1 MEKDPERLDR
11 DEDERGWLAAPEA
24 AARLG
29 VKLDSLYAYVSRG
42 LLTRRRRPGERGSWF
57 DPSEIERLGARGRGG
72 QREAREVRIESAV
85 TAIEGGRY
93 FYRGLDPVAL
103 ARERSFEEVAELLWL
118 GRLPEEPIV
127 WSADPAAVAIARS
140 AQRVL
145 PATAL
150 AFDRVRLATAALA
163 GADPFRHD
171 LRRDAVASA
180 ARRLL
185 ATLIESLPQR
195 RAGAAR
201 REPERFARRLWDRVA
216 VRAPGAAQVAAIDGA
231 LVLLA
236 DHELAASTF
245 AVRIAAAFRADPY
258 GAVGAGFGVLGGAWH
273 GAVSVAAEALLA
285 EIDDAGGVAPVVDR
299 QLRSGARLPGIGHPL
314 YRDGDPRAPALLDLV
329 RASAGD
335 VKRIAQVE
343 AFLAATRERGLPPPN
358 VDLGIA
364 ALTHVLRLP
373 RGTGEL
379 LFALARIAGWLAHAI
394 EEYERPSA
402 LRPRAV
408 YTGRRPGAAPQVSRE
423 TPAEG
428 GVPGRHPDSPRKT
441 GTKRTPRARSRR

>member
-1 MEKDPERLDR
+1 MEKDLSP
-11 DEDERGWLAAPEA
+11 DEDDRGWLPAPEA

-42 LLTRRRRPGERGSWF
+42 LLTRRRRPGERGSFF

-118 GRLPEEPIV
+118 GRLPDGPV
-127 WSADPAAVAIARS
+127 TWTADPSAVAIARS
-140 AQRVL
+140 AQRIL
-145 PATAL
+145 PSTAL

-171 LRRDAVASA
+171 LRRDAVANA
-180 ARRLL
+180 GRRLL
-185 ATLIESLPQR
+185 ATLVESLPLR
-195 RAGAAR
+195 RTGATR
-201 REPERFARRLWDRVA
+201 RTPDAFARRLWDRVA
-216 VRAPGAAQVAAIDGA
+216 ARTPGAAQVAAIDGA
-231 LVLLA
+231 LVILA

-273 GAVSVAAEALLA
+273 GAVSVAAEALLG

-329 RASAGD
+329 RASGGD
-335 VKRIAQVE
+335 VKRVAQVE

-358 VDLGIA
+358 VDMGIA

-394 EEYERPSA
+394 EEYEQPSA

-408 YTGRRPGAAPQVSRE
+408 YTGPRPGTSSEIARAGRAAGDELSRPRGE
-423 TPAEG
+423 PARRTRAKRA
-428 GVPGRHPDSPRKT
+428 PGSHP
-441 GTKRTPRARSRR
+441 RR

>member
-1 MEKDPERLDR
+1 MENDHSPG
-11 DEDERGWLAAPEA
+11 EDERGWLAAPEA

-42 LLTRRRRPGERGSWF
+42 LLTRRRRAGERGSFF
-57 DPSEIERLGARGRGG
+57 DPSEIDRLGARGRGG

-85 TAIEGGRY
+85 TAIEDGRY

-103 ARERSFEEVAELLWL
+103 AHERTFEEVAELLWL
-118 GRLPEEPIV
+118 GSLPDGPVV
-127 WSADPAAVAIARS
+127 WTADPTAVALARS

-145 PATAL
+145 PASSL

-185 ATLIESLPQR
+185 ATLVESLPSQR
-195 RAGAAR
+195 SHKGDR
-201 REPERFARRLWDRVA
+201 REPDGFARRLWDRIA
-216 VRAPGAAQVAAIDGA
+216 SRAPSAAQIAALDGA

-285 EIDDAGGVAPVVDR
+285 EIDEAGDVAPVVDR
-299 QLRSGARLPGIGHPL
+299 QLRSGARLPGIGHPI
-314 YRDGDPRAPALLDLV
+314 YPDGDPRAAALLDVV
-329 RASAGD
+329 RTSDGD
-335 VKRIAQVE
+335 ALRIEQIE

-364 ALTHVLRLP
+364 ALTHVHRLP

-394 EEYERPSA
+394 EEYEHPSA

-408 YTGRRPGAAPQVSRE
+408 YTGPRPGAERTPKEPAPRRVP
-423 TPAEG
+423 PAL
-428 GVPGRHPDSPRKT
+428 PKARS
-441 GTKRTPRARSRR
+441 KRTARSRTRR

>member
-1 MEKDPERLDR
+1 MESGSTP
-11 DEDERGWLAAPEA
+11 DEDGRGWLAAPEA

-42 LLTRRRRPGERGSWF
+42 LLTRHRRPGERGSFF
-57 DPSEIERLGARGRGG
+57 DPSEIDRLGSRGRGG

-85 TAIEGGRY
+85 TAIEDGRY

-118 GRLPEEPIV
+118 GELPGGPV
-127 WSADPAAVAIARS
+127 AWTADPSAVAIARS

-150 AFDRVRLATAALA
+150 AFDRLRLATAALA

-180 ARRLL
+180 GRRLL
-185 ATLIESLPQR
+185 ASLVESLPPR
-195 RAGAAR
+195 RAATAR
-201 REPERFARRLWDRVA
+201 SEPGVLARRLWDRIA
-216 VRAPGAAQVAAIDGA
+216 SRAPGAAQVAAIDGA

-285 EIDDAGGVAPVVDR
+285 EIDGAGGVAPVVDR

-329 RASAGD
+329 RTSDGD

-373 RGTGEL
+373 HGTGEL

-394 EEYERPSA
+394 EEYEQPSA

-408 YTGRRPGAAPQVSRE
+408 YTGPRPGAPLIERRRSAAGDE
-423 TPAEG
+423 
-428 GVPGRHPDSPRKT
+428 
-441 GTKRTPRARSRR
+441 PRARRSKPPRKERAKAPSRPRSPKSRR

>member
-1 MEKDPERLDR
+1 MERAQTPEERRL
-11 DEDERGWLAAPEA
+11 LPAAEA

-29 VKLDSLYAYVSRG
+29 VKVDSLYAYVSRG
-42 LLTRRRRPGERGSWF
+42 LLSRHRRDGERGSWF
-57 DPSEIERLGARGRGG
+57 DPAEIDRLAGRGRGAR
-72 QREAREVRIESAV
+72 REAREVRIESAI

-103 ARERSFEEVAELLWL
+103 AHSRSFEQVAELLWT
-118 GRLPEEPIV
+118 GRLPDRKV
-127 WSADPAAVAIARS
+127 TWRSDPAAVALGRA
-140 AQRVL
+140 AQRLL
-145 PATAL
+145 PPAAL
-150 AFDRVRLATAALA
+150 AFDRLRLVTAALA

-171 LRRDAVASA
+171 LGRDAVAGA

-185 ATLIESLPQR
+185 ATLVESLPR
-195 RAGAAR
+195 IRGARAAQGEPAAFAAR
-201 REPERFARRLWDRVA
+201 LWERVA
-216 VRAPGAAQVAAIDGA
+216 KRPASARNLAAVDGA
-231 LVLLA
+231 LVILA

-285 EIDDAGGVAPVVDR
+285 EIEASGGVAVVVDR
-299 QLRSGARLPGIGHPL
+299 HLRSGARLPGIGHPL
-314 YRDGDPRAPALLDLV
+314 YPEGDPRAPALLELV
-329 RASAGD
+329 RAAGGEG
-335 VKRIAQVE
+335 RRLAEVE
-343 AFLAATRERGLPPPN
+343 AFLEATRERGLPRPN

-373 RGTGEL
+373 RGTGEM
-379 LFALARIAGWLAHAI
+379 LFALARIAGWIAHAI

-408 YTGRRPGAAPQVSRE
+408 YTGPRPEAGTGRKERR
-423 TPAEG
+423 
-428 GVPGRHPDSPRKT
+428 
-441 GTKRTPRARSRR
+441 